1 MTSGNNGGNDRDKR
15 FCMMTGKSQRLE
27 DLVEFP
33 ADFAFKIMG
42 RTGEI
47 DIEAVMDRM
56 ASMVESTIP
65 RDAVQ
70 ARESSGGK
78 YTSYTVRVY
87 LVEASELTRVYDYL
101 KEEPTVIYYM

>member
-1 MTSGNNGGNDRDKR
+1 MTSGNSGGNDRDKR

-33 ADFAFKIMG
+33 TDYAFKIMG

-47 DIEAVMDRM
+47 DIESIMNRM
-56 ASMVESTIP
+56 ESIVETAIS

-70 ARESSGGK
+70 TKESSGGK

-87 LVEASELTRVYDYL
+87 LIEATELTGVYDLL
-101 KEEPTVIYYM
+101 KEEPTVIYHM